1 MQKNNTK
8 KTRTK
13 QPSTL
18 YKRAKTTPKRT
29 YKRKVKQSPT
39 PQLKKSSLLD
49 WFGFLLVPT
58 ILIIIAVGG
67 SK

>member
-1 MQKNNTK
+1 MQENNTK

-39 PQLKKSSLLD
+39 PQPKRASFLD
-49 WFGFLLVPT
+49 YAGFLLIPFV
-58 ILIIIAVGG
+58 LLVIAGG
-67 SK
+67 SQC